1 MNITEHINQ
10 LKSTIEQLPVKTVS
24 DEIYIARLQGRI
36 EGLELAISISGL
48 VSDDA
53 LQFKLEAL
61 GLDETVQGL
70 REQAKLA
77 FSYAEKEDS
86 APRLFSELIASN
98 TTYLTENIERTL
110 ADLKPIYFNF
120 SSSEQYY
127 YDLISMIEGIE
138 FVVKRLIQLEQSI
151 SQ

>member
-127 YDLISMIEGIE
+127 YYLISMIEGIE
-138 FVVKRLIQLEQSI
+138 FVVKRLIQLE
-151 SQ
+151 